1 MAHTLV
7 EEAWSLVLDD
17 DVAEEAPCKPC
28 HGHGTDRFGE
38 DCAFCGGLGVE
49 WAVNRRSGH
58 A

>member
-1 MAHTLV
+1 MARTLS

-17 DVAEEAPCKPC
+17 DAAEEAPCTAC

-38 DCAFCGGLGVE
+38 DCAFCGGIGVN
-49 WAVNRRSGH
+49 WSVNRRSGS